1 MLLAHSTDSSLD
13 RPPVY
18 MFADSELLFWKSR
31 GKLFLDS
38 IRAFLKPEM
47 PKAAYIGASN
57 GDVEEFYSI
66 FEAAMDGIDVGQRRM
81 IRSSFSTVDRDFLRE
96 ACVIVLAGGD
106 VLRGWKIFVETGL
119 RDEIIARYQSGAVLI
134 GISAGA
140 MQLGPHAIVDH
151 DDSSQE
157 LIETFNLVPAIVD
170 AHDEHRG
177 WARLSS
183 TVALLE
189 GAASGIG
196 IPKGG
201 GAIFHPDRSWEAVR
215 RPLHEICS
223 GKSGANCNLIMP
235 EEPDSRQR
243 RRD

>member
-1 MLLAHSTDSSLD
+1 MLHAPSTDSSRD

-18 MFADSELLFWKSR
+18 LLADSELLFWKSQ
-31 GKLFLDS
+31 GKPFLDS
-38 IRAFLKPEM
+38 IRPFLGSEM

-81 IRSSFSTVDRDFLRE
+81 IRSSPSSGDRDFLKE
-96 ACVIVLAGGD
+96 AHVIVLAGGD

-119 RDEIIARYQSGAVLI
+119 REEIIARHQGGAVLI

-140 MQLGPHAIVDH
+140 VQLGSHAIVEH
-151 DDSSQE
+151 DESSRE

-170 AHDEHRG
+170 VHDEQRD
-177 WARLSS
+177 WAHLAS

-201 GAIFHPDRSWEAVR
+201 GAIFHPDQSLEAVR
-215 RPLHEICS
+215 RPLHEICI
-223 GKSGANCNLIMP
+223 GKSGTNCNLIVP
-235 EEPDSRQR
+235 KEPG
-243 RRD
+243 

>member
-1 MLLAHSTDSSLD
+1 
-13 RPPVY
+13 
-18 MFADSELLFWKSR
+18 
-31 GKLFLDS
+31 
-38 IRAFLKPEM
+38 M
-47 PKAAYIGASN
+47 PNAAYIGASN

-81 IRSSFSTVDRDFLRE
+81 IRSSFSTGDRDFLRE
-96 ACVIVLAGGD
+96 AHVIVLAGGD

-119 RDEIIARYQSGAVLI
+119 REEIIARHQNGAVLI

-140 MQLGPHAIVDH
+140 VQLGSHAIVEH
-151 DDSSQE
+151 DESSRE

-170 AHDEHRG
+170 VHDEQRD
-177 WARLSS
+177 WAHLES

-201 GAIFHPDRSWEAVR
+201 GAIFHPDQSLEAIR
-215 RPLHEICS
+215 RPLHEICI
-223 GKSGANCNLIMP
+223 GKSGTNCNLIVP
-235 EEPDSRQR
+235 KEPG
-243 RRD
+243 

>member
-1 MLLAHSTDSSLD
+1 MLHERSTDSSRD

-18 MFADSELLFWKSR
+18 LFADSELLFWKSR
-31 GKLFLDS
+31 GKPFLDS
-38 IRAFLKPEM
+38 IRTFLGPEV

-66 FEAAMDGIDVGQRRM
+66 FEAAMDGIDVGKRRM
-81 IRSSFSTVDRDFLRE
+81 IRSSFSTGDRDFLRE
-96 ACVIVLAGGD
+96 AQVIVLAGGD

-119 RDEIIARYQSGAVLI
+119 REEIIARYQGGAVLI

-140 MQLGPHAIVDH
+140 VQLGRHAIVEH
-151 DDSSQE
+151 DESSRE
-157 LIETFNLVPAIVD
+157 LIETFNLVPSIVD
-170 AHDEHRG
+170 VHDEQRD
-177 WARLSS
+177 WAHLAS

-201 GAIFHPDRSWEAVR
+201 GAIFHPDQSLEAVR
-215 RPLHEICS
+215 RPLHEICI
-223 GKSGANCNLIMP
+223 GKSGTNCNLIVP
-235 EEPDSRQR
+235 KEAG
-243 RRD
+243 

>member
-1 MLLAHSTDSSLD
+1 MLDTRSTDSSRG

-18 MFADSELLFWKSR
+18 LFADSELLFWKCR
-31 GKLFLDS
+31 GKPFLDS
-38 IRAFLKPEM
+38 IRTCLGPDV

-57 GDVEEFYSI
+57 GDVEEFYAI

-81 IRSSFSTVDRDFLRE
+81 IRSSFSTGDRDFLRE
-96 ACVIVLAGGD
+96 THVIVLAGGD

-119 RDEIIARYQSGAVLI
+119 RDEIIDRYQSGAVLI

-140 MQLGPHAIVDH
+140 VQLGSHAIVERDE
-151 DDSSQE
+151 SSRE

-170 AHDEHRG
+170 VHDEQRD
-177 WARLSS
+177 WAHLAS

-201 GAIFHPDRSWEAVR
+201 GAIFHPDGSLEAVR
-215 RPLHEICS
+215 RPLHEVCI
-223 GKSGANCNLIMP
+223 GKSGPSCNLIVP
-235 EEPDSRQR
+235 TEPG
-243 RRD
+243 